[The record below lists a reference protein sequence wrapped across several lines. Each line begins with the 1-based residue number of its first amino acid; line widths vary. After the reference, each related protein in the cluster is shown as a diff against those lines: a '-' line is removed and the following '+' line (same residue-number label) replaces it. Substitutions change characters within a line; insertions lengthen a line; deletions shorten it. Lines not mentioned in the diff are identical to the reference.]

1 MSTDGARHGAARR
14 PRSSGMMILSP
25 PSAAPRRYSLEGLAA
40 HARALAALMRHWEAV
55 VPRERLLTVRYE
67 ELVARQ
73 EAVTRRVAE
82 FAGLAWEDALL
93 AFHRTPRSVA
103 KPALKARGLATPG
116 GGLQPHQPKTPLS
129 ARPAATPAATP
140 AQPAVE
146 ETINGGKAAESLA
159 WARKLALERASC
171 ESLPKEKQ
179 HLRLT
184 KLYAEAT
191 QAIGAVR
198 GGEGAHI
205 WLEYAQLQA
214 YAAPSARTRT
224 RIFFLG
230 RSAL

>member
-1 MSTDGARHGAARR
+1 M
-14 PRSSGMMILSP
+14 
-25 PSAAPRRYSLEGLAA
+25 PSALIDTDFSENA
-40 HARALAALMRHWEAV
+40 H
-55 VPRERLLTVRYE
+55 PC
-67 ELVARQ
+67 
-73 EAVTRRVAE
+73 
-82 FAGLAWEDALL
+82 
-93 AFHRTPRSVA
+93 TPRSVA

-214 YAAPSARTRT
+214 YAALSARPRT

-230 RSAL
+230 LSAL